1 MAGLDEAYEEH
12 STPADLAAEVAEILS
27 MTDEQIIEWLKAHSE
42 DFAAST
48 AATQEAMIAG
58 WQETLNAMNGI
69 QETNWA
75 EVEQIMAGG
84 QEAIIQ
90 FLRENLDDYRL
101 ASKEQAEAY
110 EEEWVKVL
118 DRLKAQMQSFQ
129 ETVTLNPG
137 EVLQPTVIQPS
148 TSSGSSGGSGGKTSS
163 SGGGKKNNSTSSST
177 SSTSLAGL
185 LAGAA
190 ATITGAIAGATV
202 AGTVGSVIGAATAAI
217 GSAIA
222 NSVKPVTSITNTIS
236 NLFGGNTNKKSS
248 SSTTNNSVTV
258 NVNASTVKSTANT
271 IKNVVKKNG
280 ITMTLK

>member
-1 MAGLDEAYEEH
+1 
-12 STPADLAAEVAEILS
+12 

-48 AATQEAMIAG
+48 AAAQEAMIAG

-90 FLRENLDDYRL
+90 FLRDNLDDYRL

-129 ETVTLNPG
+129 ETATLNPG
-137 EVLQPTVIQPS
+137 EILQPTVIKPS
-148 TSSGSSGGSGGKTSS
+148 TGSSSGSSGGKTSS
-163 SGGGKKNNSTSSST
+163 SGGGSKKNNTSSST

-217 GSAIA
+217 GSAIV

-236 NLFGGNTNKKSS
+236 NLFGGNTSKKSS
-248 SSTTNNSVTV
+248 SSTTNNNVTV

-271 IKNVVKKNG
+271 IKSVVKKNG